1 MFYKKLNGDGNNEN
15 TNSNPYGNKSREFWE
30 KKYGVGYKVKFIVR
44 MRYDFI
50 KSELLYFGCEERY
63 DNIQKRSQE
72 NASNAPSLEA
82 PWKKWITGILDKSF

>member
-1 MFYKKLNGDGNNEN
+1 MVMVTMRTQTLILMGIKAGN
-15 TNSNPYGNKSREFWE
+15 SG

-50 KSELLYFGCEERY
+50 KSELIYFGCEERY

-82 PWKKWITGILDKSF
+82 PWKKWITGILNKSF

>member
-1 MFYKKLNGDGNNEN
+1 MVMVTVRTQTLILMGIKAGN
-15 TNSNPYGNKSREFWE
+15 SG

-50 KSELLYFGCEERY
+50 KSELIYFGCEERY

-72 NASNAPSLEA
+72 NASNAPSL
-82 PWKKWITGILDKSF
+82 

>member
-1 MFYKKLNGDGNNEN
+1 MVMVTMRTQTLILMGIKAGN
-15 TNSNPYGNKSREFWE
+15 SG

-50 KSELLYFGCEERY
+50 KSELIYFGCA
-63 DNIQKRSQE
+63 QE

>member
-1 MFYKKLNGDGNNEN
+1 MFYKILNGDGNNEN
-15 TNSNPYGNKSREFWE
+15 TNSNPYGNKSREFW
-30 KKYGVGYKVKFIVR
+30 YKVKFIVR

-50 KSELLYFGCEERY
+50 KSELIYFGCEERY

>member
-1 MFYKKLNGDGNNEN
+1 MFYKILNGDGNNEN
-15 TNSNPYGNKSREFWE
+15 TNSNPYGNKTGNSG
-30 KKYGVGYKVKFIVR
+30 KKYGMGYKVKFIVR
-44 MRYDFI
+44 MRYNFI
-50 KSELLYFGCEERY
+50 KSELLYFGREEKY